1 MLVIDFTPMNRRP
14 LFKQLFFT
22 FIPIVLIGI
31 IALIVLVN
39 QFTRNFYF
47 SQTTNDL
54 RSRAQLISLTI
65 NDKSLKSN
73 LIQEYVD
80 QASLTGDMRITI
92 VRKDGVVFGDS
103 HKNHLQ
109 MDNHKNRPEIL
120 DAIQF
125 GEGTSNRFSSTIQE
139 DQIYFALNPN
149 NNEEIYIIRVS
160 VSLNELED
168 SMADLQSKILIIGV
182 IIGLFCLLISFYF
195 SKQLTTPLE
204 AMRLEAEKY
213 VSTLKL
219 STPIPIP
226 KTKELA
232 SLAISLNQIAMELD
246 KRIKKMQLDKTEKES
261 ILSSM
266 QEGLLALNKKTEIL
280 SINDIA
286 VDYLNI
292 KKEIA
297 VGSEISTLSK
307 NKKLL
312 SIIKK
317 VSKKNTRIQ
326 QEIVIK
332 GNKKRYFLI
341 SGSPLKRGGKKSGVL
356 MLINDITLQKQLE
369 SVRQD
374 FVANV
379 SHELKTPIT
388 SIIGY
393 LELIDQGE
401 LKDEQKKLFLNKV
414 FNHTNR
420 MNAII
425 DDLLKLSKIE
435 SQEDDNSIEL
445 MPTPLSQII
454 DGSVDDLNT
463 LTSKNNNKILVVCN
477 ESIMV
482 NADPQLLREAII
494 NLLENAVKYGT
505 TGTDIKI
512 NVDQTETTNIQVINE
527 GEVIPDKH
535 RDRIFQRFYRIDKS
549 RDREAGGTGLGLAIV
564 KHISL
569 VHGGEVGVSFSDNS
583 ETCFTISLPIL

>member
-103 HKNHLQ
+103 HKNHRQ
-109 MDNHKNRPEIL
+109 MDNHKNRPEIIE
-120 DAIQF
+120 AIQF

-168 SMADLQSKILIIGV
+168 SMADLQSKILIIGF

-219 STPIPIP
+219 STTIPIP

-505 TGTDIKI
+505 TGTDINI
-512 NVDQTETTNIQVINE
+512 NVDQTETTNIQVINH
-527 GEVIPDKH
+527 GEAIPDKY

>member
-1 MLVIDFTPMNRRP
+1 MNRRP

-31 IALIVLVN
+31 IALIVLVS

-103 HKNHLQ
+103 HKNHRQ
-109 MDNHKNRPEIL
+109 MDNHKNRPEIIE
-120 DAIQF
+120 AIQF

-149 NNEEIYIIRVS
+149 DNEEIYIIRVS

-168 SMADLQSKILIIGV
+168 SMADLQSKILIIGF

-297 VGSEISTLSK
+297 VGTEISTLSK

-332 GNKKRYFLI
+332 GNKKRHFLI

-401 LKDEQKKLFLNKV
+401 LNNEQKKLFLNKV

-463 LTSKNNNKILVVCN
+463 LTSKNNNKILVACN

-583 ETCFTISLPIL
+583 ETCFTISLPML

>member
-1 MLVIDFTPMNRRP
+1 M
-14 LFKQLFFT
+14 
-22 FIPIVLIGI
+22 
-31 IALIVLVN
+31 
-39 QFTRNFYF
+39 
-47 SQTTNDL
+47 
-54 RSRAQLISLTI
+54 IS
-65 NDKSLKSN
+65 D
-73 LIQEYVD
+73 
-80 QASLTGDMRITI
+80 
-92 VRKDGVVFGDS
+92 
-103 HKNHLQ
+103 
-109 MDNHKNRPEIL
+109 PEL
-120 DAIQF
+120 
-125 GEGTSNRFSSTIQE
+125 
-139 DQIYFALNPN
+139 
-149 NNEEIYIIRVS
+149 NEEIYIIRVS

-168 SMADLQSKILIIGV
+168 SMADLQSKILIIGF

-297 VGSEISTLSK
+297 VGTEISTLSK

-326 QEIVIK
+326 QEVVIK

-445 MPTPLSQII
+445 MPSPLSQII

-505 TGTDIKI
+505 TGTDINI
-512 NVDQTETTNIQVINE
+512 NVDQTETTNIHVINH
-527 GEVIPDKH
+527 GEVIPDKQ

>member
-31 IALIVLVN
+31 IALIILVN
-39 QFTRNFYF
+39 QFTRTFYF

-54 RSRAQLISLTI
+54 RSRTQLISLTI

-125 GEGTSNRFSSTIQE
+125 GEGTSTRYSKTIQE
-139 DQIYFALNPN
+139 EQIYFAFNPN
-149 NNEEIYIIRVS
+149 NNQKVYIIRVS
-160 VSLNELED
+160 VSLNEFED

-182 IIGLFCLLISFYF
+182 IISLFCLLISFYF

-232 SLAISLNQIAMELD
+232 SLSISLNQIAMELD

-332 GNKKRYFLI
+332 GNKKRHFLI

-463 LTSKNNNKILVVCN
+463 LTSKNNKKILVVCN

>member
-103 HKNHLQ
+103 HKNHRQ
-109 MDNHKNRPEIL
+109 MDNHKNRPEIIE
-120 DAIQF
+120 AIQF

-168 SMADLQSKILIIGV
+168 SMADLQSKILIIGF

-332 GNKKRYFLI
+332 GNKKRHFLI

>member
-1 MLVIDFTPMNRRP
+1 MLVIDFTLMNRRP

-54 RSRAQLISLTI
+54 RSRAQLISLSI

-73 LIQEYVD
+73 LIQQYVD

-92 VRKDGVVFGDS
+92 VRKDGVVLGDS
-103 HKNHLQ
+103 HKNYRQ

-120 DAIQF
+120 EAIQF

-168 SMADLQSKILIIGV
+168 SMADLQSKILIIGF

-266 QEGLLALNKKTEIL
+266 QEGLLAVNKKTEIL

-297 VGSEISTLSK
+297 VGTEISTLSK

-332 GNKKRYFLI
+332 GNKKRHFLI

-388 SIIGY
+388 SITGY

-463 LTSKNNNKILVVCN
+463 LTSKNNKKILVVCN

-569 VHGGEVGVSFSDNS
+569 VHGGGGWSF
-583 ETCFTISLPIL
+583 FF

>member
-1 MLVIDFTPMNRRP
+1 MLVIDFTLMNRRP

-22 FIPIVLIGI
+22 FIPILLIGI

-47 SQTTNDL
+47 TQTTNDL

-65 NDKSLKSN
+65 NDKSLKKDF
-73 LIQEYVD
+73 IQQYVN

-120 DAIQF
+120 EAIQF
-125 GEGTSNRFSSTIQE
+125 GEGTSTRFSNTIQE
-139 DQIYFALNPN
+139 EQLYYALNPN
-149 NNEEIYIIRVS
+149 DNEKVYLIRVS
-160 VSLNELED
+160 VSLNELEE
-168 SMADLQSKILIIGV
+168 SMTDLQSQVLIIGA
-182 IIGLFCLLISFYF
+182 IIGFFCLLISFYF

-204 AMRLEAEKY
+204 AMRIEAEKY

-297 VGSEISTLSK
+297 VGTEISTLSK

-332 GNKKRYFLI
+332 GNKKRHFLI

-445 MPTPLSQII
+445 MPSPLSQII

-463 LTSKNNNKILVVCN
+463 LTSKNNNKIIVACN

-505 TGTDIKI
+505 TGTDINI
-512 NVDQTETTNIQVINE
+512 NVDQTETTNIHVINH
-527 GEVIPDKH
+527 GEVIPDKQ

>member
-31 IALIVLVN
+31 IALIILVN
-39 QFTRNFYF
+39 QFTRTFYF

-54 RSRAQLISLTI
+54 RSRTQLISLTI

-125 GEGTSNRFSSTIQE
+125 GEGTSTRYSKTIQE
-139 DQIYFALNPN
+139 EQIYFAFNPN
-149 NNEEIYIIRVS
+149 NNQKVYIIRVS
-160 VSLNELED
+160 VSLNDFED

-182 IIGLFCLLISFYF
+182 IISLFCLLISFYF

-232 SLAISLNQIAMELD
+232 SLSISLNQIAMELD

-286 VDYLNI
+286 VDHLNI

-332 GNKKRYFLI
+332 GNKKRHFLI

-463 LTSKNNNKILVVCN
+463 LTSKNNKKILVVCN

>member
-31 IALIVLVN
+31 IALIILVN
-39 QFTRNFYF
+39 QFTRTFYF

-54 RSRAQLISLTI
+54 RSRTQLISLTI

-125 GEGTSNRFSSTIQE
+125 GEGTSTRYSKTIQE
-139 DQIYFALNPN
+139 EQIYFAFNPN
-149 NNEEIYIIRVS
+149 NNQKVYIIRVS
-160 VSLNELED
+160 VSLNDFED

-182 IIGLFCLLISFYF
+182 IISLFCLLISFYF

-232 SLAISLNQIAMELD
+232 SLSISLNQIAMELD

-332 GNKKRYFLI
+332 GNKKRHFLI

-463 LTSKNNNKILVVCN
+463 LTSKNNKKILVVCN

>member
-1 MLVIDFTPMNRRP
+1 MNRRP

-103 HKNHLQ
+103 HKNHRQ
-109 MDNHKNRPEIL
+109 MDNHKNRPEIME
-120 DAIQF
+120 AIQF

-168 SMADLQSKILIIGV
+168 SMADLQSKILIIGF

-512 NVDQTETTNIQVINE
+512 NVDQTETTNIQVINH
-527 GEVIPDKH
+527 GEVIPDKY

>member
-1 MLVIDFTPMNRRP
+1 MNRRP

-103 HKNHLQ
+103 HKNHRQ
-109 MDNHKNRPEIL
+109 MDNHKNRPEIIE
-120 DAIQF
+120 AIQF

-168 SMADLQSKILIIGV
+168 SMADLQSKILIIGF

>member
-1 MLVIDFTPMNRRP
+1 MNRRP

-31 IALIVLVN
+31 IALIILVN
-39 QFTRNFYF
+39 QFTRTFYF

-54 RSRAQLISLTI
+54 RSRTQLISLTI

-125 GEGTSNRFSSTIQE
+125 GEGTSTRYSKTIQE
-139 DQIYFALNPN
+139 EQIYFAFNPN
-149 NNEEIYIIRVS
+149 NNQKVYIIRVS
-160 VSLNELED
+160 VSLNDFED

-182 IIGLFCLLISFYF
+182 IISLFCLLISFYF

-232 SLAISLNQIAMELD
+232 SLSISLNQIAMELD

-332 GNKKRYFLI
+332 GNKKRHFLI

-463 LTSKNNNKILVVCN
+463 LTSKNNKKILVVCN

>member
-1 MLVIDFTPMNRRP
+1 MLVIDFTLMNRRP
-14 LFKQLFFT
+14 LFKQLFLT

-31 IALIVLVN
+31 IALIFLVN

-54 RSRAQLISLTI
+54 RARAQLISLTI
-65 NDKSLKSN
+65 NNKSLKSE
-73 LIQEYVD
+73 LIQQYVD
-80 QASLTGDMRITI
+80 EASLTGDMRITI
-92 VRKDGVVFGDS
+92 VRNDGVVFGDS
-103 HKNHLQ
+103 HKNHRQ

-120 DAIQF
+120 EAIQY

-149 NNEEIYIIRVS
+149 NNENIYIIRVS

-168 SMADLQSKILIIGV
+168 SMADLQSKILIIGF
-182 IIGLFCLLISFYF
+182 IIGLLCLLISFYF
-195 SKQLTTPLE
+195 SKQLTTPIE

-219 STPIPIP
+219 SAPIPIP

-297 VGSEISTLSK
+297 VGTEISTLSK

-332 GNKKRYFLI
+332 GNKKRHFLI

-401 LKDEQKKLFLNKV
+401 LKYEQKKLFLDKV

-445 MPTPLSQII
+445 MPSPLSQII

-463 LTSKNNNKILVVCN
+463 LTSKNNNKILVACN

-505 TGTDIKI
+505 TGTDINI
-512 NVDQTETTNIQVINE
+512 NVDQTETTNIQVINH
-527 GEVIPDKH
+527 GEAIPDKY

-583 ETCFTISLPIL
+583 ETCFTISLPIV

>member
-1 MLVIDFTPMNRRP
+1 MNRRP

-31 IALIVLVN
+31 IALIILVN
-39 QFTRNFYF
+39 QFTRTFYF

-54 RSRAQLISLTI
+54 RSRTQLISLTI

-125 GEGTSNRFSSTIQE
+125 GEGTSTRYSKTIQE
-139 DQIYFALNPN
+139 EQIYFAFNPN
-149 NNEEIYIIRVS
+149 NNQKVYIIRVS
-160 VSLNELED
+160 VSLNEFED
-168 SMADLQSKILIIGV
+168 SMADLQSKILIIGF

-266 QEGLLALNKKTEIL
+266 QEGLLAVNKKTEIL

-297 VGSEISTLSK
+297 VGTEISTLSK

-332 GNKKRYFLI
+332 GNKKRHFLI

-388 SIIGY
+388 SITGY

-463 LTSKNNNKILVVCN
+463 LTSKNNKKILVVCN

-583 ETCFTISLPIL
+583 KTCFTISLPIV

>member
-1 MLVIDFTPMNRRP
+1 MNRRP

-65 NDKSLKSN
+65 NDKSLESE
-73 LIQEYVD
+73 LIQQYVD
-80 QASLTGDMRITI
+80 DASLTGDMRITI
-92 VRKDGVVFGDS
+92 VRNDGVVFGDS
-103 HKNHLQ
+103 HKDHQQ

-120 DAIQF
+120 EAIQY
-125 GEGTSNRFSSTIQE
+125 GEGTSNRYSSTIQE

-149 NNEEIYIIRVS
+149 NNENIYIIRVS

-168 SMADLQSKILIIGV
+168 SMADLQSKILIIGF
-182 IIGLFCLLISFYF
+182 IIGIFCLLISFYF

-213 VSTLKL
+213 VKTLKL

-297 VGSEISTLSK
+297 VGVEISTLTK

-312 SIIKK
+312 SNIKK

-332 GNKKRYFLI
+332 GNKKRHFLI

-401 LKDEQKKLFLNKV
+401 LNNEQKKLFLNKV

-445 MPTPLSQII
+445 MPSPLSQII

-463 LTSKNNNKILVVCN
+463 PISKNNNKILVVCN

-512 NVDQTETTNIQVINE
+512 NVDQTETTNIQVINH
-527 GEVIPDKH
+527 GEVIPDKY

-569 VHGGEVGVSFSDNS
+569 VHGGEVGVSFSDNN
-583 ETCFTISLPIL
+583 ETCFTISLPIV

>member
-47 SQTTNDL
+47 FQTKNDL

-65 NDKSLKSN
+65 NNNSLKSE
-73 LIQEYVD
+73 LIQQYVD
-80 QASLTGDMRITI
+80 QASITGDMRITI

-120 DAIQF
+120 EAIQF
-125 GEGTSNRFSSTIQE
+125 GEGTSTRFSKTVQE

-149 NNEEIYIIRVS
+149 NNEKKYIIRVS
-160 VSLNELED
+160 VSLNELEN
-168 SMADLQSKILIIGV
+168 SMSDLQNQILIIGF
-182 IIGLFCLLISFYF
+182 IIGVFCLLFSFYF

-204 AMRLEAEKY
+204 AMRLEAKKY

-219 STPIPIP
+219 SKPIPIP

-232 SLAISLNQIAMELD
+232 SLAISLNKIAMELD

-266 QEGLLALNKKTEIL
+266 QEGLLALNKKMELL

-286 VDYLNI
+286 VDYLNL
-292 KKEIA
+292 KKDIA
-297 VGSEISTLSK
+297 VGAEISTLSK

-317 VSKKNTRIQ
+317 VSKKNTKIQ

-369 SVRQD
+369 NVRQD

-393 LELIDQGE
+393 LEIIDQGE

-425 DDLLKLSKIE
+425 DDLLKLSKME
-435 SQEDDNSIEL
+435 SKEDDNSIE
-445 MPTPLSQII
+445 MTPTPLSQII

-505 TGTDIKI
+505 TGSDIKI
-512 NVDQTETTNIQVINE
+512 NVEQTETTNIHVINH

-583 ETCFTISLPIL
+583 ETCFTISLPIV

>member
-31 IALIVLVN
+31 IALIILVN
-39 QFTRNFYF
+39 QFTRTFYF

-54 RSRAQLISLTI
+54 RSRTQLISLTI

-125 GEGTSNRFSSTIQE
+125 GEGTSTRYSKTIQE
-139 DQIYFALNPN
+139 EQIYFAFNPN
-149 NNEEIYIIRVS
+149 NNQKVYIIRVS
-160 VSLNELED
+160 VSLNDFED

-182 IIGLFCLLISFYF
+182 IISLFCLLISFYF

-232 SLAISLNQIAMELD
+232 SLSISLNQIAMELD

-307 NKKLL
+307 NNKLL

-332 GNKKRYFLI
+332 GNKKRHFLI

-463 LTSKNNNKILVVCN
+463 LTSKNNKKILVVCN